1 MQLPCTCL
9 SPNSHVQGI
18 NALLKKVEFV
28 IVPVVNP
35 DGYVVSCVNLRQS
48 SCMFASVGGQFQMHS
63 NYNITLFKDTINWND
78 HLIIHILQIWIL
90 LNSKY

>member
-48 SCMFASVGGQFQMHS
+48 SCMFASVGGAVSDAF
-63 NYNITLFKDTINWND
+63 
-78 HLIIHILQIWIL
+78 
-90 LNSKY
+90 